1 MKIKLDENVDVRVIP
16 LLRLAGHD
24 VATVQGQNLTS
35 APDLQ
40 VIEVCRIEERCL
52 ITADRDFG
60 NRLKYNPAQYSG
72 IIIIHLPPQPSF
84 DDWKLAI
91 NTLIQGFK
99 TNSVKGKLW
108 IVKQDKI
115 QEYLPIEDND

>member
-1 MKIKLDENVDVRVIP
+1 MTVR
-16 LLRLAGHD
+16 
-24 VATVQGQNLTS
+24 QQNLTS
-35 APDLQ
+35 TPDENLIQ
-40 VIEVCRIEERCL
+40 VCHLEERCL
-52 ITADRDFG
+52 ITADKGFG

-72 IIIIHLPPQPSF
+72 IVIIHLPPQPSF

-91 NTLIQGFK
+91 NTLIQGFN